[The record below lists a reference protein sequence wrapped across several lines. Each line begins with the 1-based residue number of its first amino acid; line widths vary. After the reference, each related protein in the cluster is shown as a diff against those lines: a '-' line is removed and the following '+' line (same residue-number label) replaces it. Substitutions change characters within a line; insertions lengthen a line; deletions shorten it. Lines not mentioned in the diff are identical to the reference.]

1 MYVCQVQPC
10 LDVACPWAAYTHC
23 DCSQGLEQLVWSLS
37 GCGASQHTLGVV
49 RFFFTHVCMPGAT
62 LP

>member
-23 DCSQGLEQLVWSLS
+23 DCSQGLEQLAWSLS
-37 GCGASQHTLGVV
+37 GAE
-49 RFFFTHVCMPGAT
+49 M
-62 LP
+62 LPAVS